1 MPSEIAHLLKEDIGS
16 SSFLPIGHGESLQMA
31 NLITPVC
38 SDLDGVPQGSALG
51 PMVIPCFIKEIANSQ
66 SIQTFCW
73 CHQYLQ
79 IHNIA

>member
-31 NLITPVC
+31 NLTRVC

-51 PMVIPCFIKEIANSQ
+51 PYVDPCFIKEIVNQ
-66 SIQTFCW
+66 G
-73 CHQYLQ
+73 
-79 IHNIA
+79 